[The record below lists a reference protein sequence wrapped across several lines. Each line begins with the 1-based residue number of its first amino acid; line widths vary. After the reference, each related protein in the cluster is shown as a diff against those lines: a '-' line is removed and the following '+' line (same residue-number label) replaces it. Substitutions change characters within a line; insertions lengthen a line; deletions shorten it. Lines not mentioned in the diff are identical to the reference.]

1 MTSTAEKQQ
10 RIGIAGLGAIGK
22 ALALALHHG
31 IPGTRLAAVATRN
44 VDSASAWLQTQ
55 GMDVPVV
62 ALPEL
67 AERCDIVIECAP
79 AAIFRDIACPVLV
92 AGKLLVVLSSGAL
105 LDHPD
110 IIELAAARGGRILVP
125 TGALLG
131 LDALIAASEGTVYSV
146 RMVTRKPVKGLLGAP
161 YLAQHGIVLEGI
173 TEPKRIFS
181 GSAREAIAGFPA
193 NVNVAV
199 GLSLAGIGAD
209 RTTME
214 IWADPSVTRNT
225 HTINVDS
232 DSASL
237 SMTIENIPSENPK
250 TGRITARSVLA
261 LLRKMSAPLAVGT

>member
-1 MTSTAEKQQ
+1 MTTTSKKQQ

-22 ALALALHHG
+22 ALAIALHAR
-31 IPGTRLAAVATRN
+31 IPGSVLAAVSTR
-44 VDSASAWLQTQ
+44 SIEPARAWLQEH
-55 GMDVPVV
+55 GIAVPVV

-67 AERCDIVIECAP
+67 EQHCDIVIECAP
-79 AAIFRDIACPVLV
+79 AAIFEDIARPLLT
-92 AGKLLVVLSSGAL
+92 AGKQLIVLSSGAL

-110 IIELAAARGGRILVP
+110 LVDLAASKGGRILVP

-131 LDALIAASEGTVYSV
+131 LDALIAASEGVVHSV
-146 RMVTRKPVKGLLGAP
+146 AMVTRKPVKGLLGAP
-161 YLAQHGIVLEGI
+161 YLARHGIELEGI
-173 TEPKRIFS
+173 TEPVRIFA

-199 GLSLAGIGAD
+199 GLSLAGIGPD

-214 IWADPSVTRNT
+214 IWADPRVTRNT
-225 HTINVDS
+225 HTITVDS

-250 TGRITARSVLA
+250 TGRITARSAIA
-261 LLRKMSAPLAVGT
+261 LLRKMSAPLAIGT